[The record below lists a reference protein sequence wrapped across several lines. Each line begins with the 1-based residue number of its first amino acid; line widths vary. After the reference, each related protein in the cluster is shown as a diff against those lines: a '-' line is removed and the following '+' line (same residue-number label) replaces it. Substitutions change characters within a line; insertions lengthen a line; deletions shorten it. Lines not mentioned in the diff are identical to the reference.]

1 MLIIFKA
8 NISICLSRI
17 RVISNHGHSGWQP
30 HRLQLGQWHNA
41 TTIKEKYLQIISGW
55 YIRFNNGTW
64 HILALVV
71 ASKDFSFF
79 FSAISLQRWII
90 DWRSMLL
97 NFISYIL
104 SFFSHTHCLNLSEL
118 EMLFVCHPCQVLGT
132 VSQLSLGVV
141 TKVVSV
147 LHKCTSTHTTSV
159 HGGNVG
165 NRDVAF

>member
-8 NISICLSRI
+8 DISICLSRI

-71 ASKDFSFF
+71 ASKGFSFF

-90 DWRSMLL
+90 GWRSMLL
-97 NFISYIL
+97 NFISYII
-104 SFFSHTHCLNLSEL
+104 SFFLIHIASMYPSWKCSLPSLSS
-118 EMLFVCHPCQVLGT
+118 FGHSPT
-132 VSQLSLGVV
+132 
-141 TKVVSV
+141 VVSRSCDQSCF
-147 LHKCTSTHTTSV
+147 CTAQVRKYAYHISPW
-159 HGGNVG
+159 
-165 NRDVAF
+165 RQCWE

>member
-8 NISICLSRI
+8 DISICLSRI

-90 DWRSMLL
+90 DLRSMLL

-104 SFFSHTHCLNLSEL
+104 SFFLTHIASIYPSWKCSLPS
-118 EMLFVCHPCQVLGT
+118 LGT

-147 LHKCTSTHTTSV
+147 LHKCASTHTTSV